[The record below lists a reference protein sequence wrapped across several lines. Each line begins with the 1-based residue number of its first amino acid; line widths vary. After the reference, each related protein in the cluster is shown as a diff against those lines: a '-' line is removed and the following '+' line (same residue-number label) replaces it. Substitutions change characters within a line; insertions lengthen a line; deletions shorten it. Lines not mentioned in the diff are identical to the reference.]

1 MSSRALK
8 KLHGKDD
15 LAIIEKS
22 LTSTK
27 AHKTNSGANSSED
40 EDRSEEEFVSTP
52 KKQNLFSLVLEDEE
66 LSSGNDETVQE
77 IIPNASK
84 STKKKKNKKKNKRNK
99 SYTWKAFALT

>member
-27 AHKTNSGANSSED
+27 ARKTNSGANSSED

-52 KKQNLFSLVLEDEE
+52 KKQNLFSLVL
-66 LSSGNDETVQE
+66 V
-77 IIPNASK
+77 
-84 STKKKKNKKKNKRNK
+84 RR
-99 SYTWKAFALT
+99 YF